1 MSDENQLPPAPSIAH
16 KVGTVN
22 TVDRS
27 RQYTRADAGELLRSL
42 NTAWSKIRLL
52 ESALNR
58 KDVELGMLH
67 VSVRRYRGSTI
78 LLTSIVSGLAW
89 EGLKFLLPIA
99 LRYFGVN

>member
-1 MSDENQLPPAPSIAH
+1 MNDPYVPTQVPAQAV
-16 KVGTVN
+16 KVGTIN
-22 TVDRS
+22 AIDRS

-67 VSVRRYRGSTI
+67 ARVRRYRGSTI

-89 EGLKFLLPIA
+89 EGLKYLLPIA
-99 LRYFGVN
+99 LRYFGLQ

>member
-1 MSDENQLPPAPSIAH
+1 MNDPNLIPPPPPIAE

-22 TVDRS
+22 TIDRS
-27 RQYTRADAGELLRSL
+27 RQYTQADAGELLRSL

-67 VSVRRYRGSTI
+67 ARVRRYHGSTI